1 MPENEF
7 IVIVTIDTEN
17 ELIVIVTVGI
27 GQRMSS

>member
-17 ELIVIVTVGI
+17 ELIVIVTIGI

>member
-17 ELIVIVTVGI
+17 ELRVIVTVGI